1 MNKSEKLP
9 ANPTP
14 DQFRKRIDNLS
25 CQRNYWKGECIQA
38 RQLLTKEAKKLAHSQ
53 LKEHEALEK
62 VKVLN
67 DSLSKITDAQVIQ
80 KQAFENLERQHA
92 QLKESSDRV
101 MSNFDTI
108 AEQNVNL
115 RTKNRSLELDLNAIG
130 GLHANTIETINEANR
145 LEQSNLKA
153 WLKGWKIA
161 FFAAVIALL
170 FLVF

>member
-9 ANPTP
+9 ANPTAE
-14 DQFRKRIDNLS
+14 QFRKRMDNVR
-25 CQRNYWKGECIQA
+25 CQRNYWQSECFQA

-67 DSLSKITDAQVIQ
+67 DSISKITEAQVIQ

-101 MSNFDTI
+101 MVDFEIINK
-108 AEQNVNL
+108 QNVNL
-115 RTKNRSLELDLNAIG
+115 KKLTFQLESDLSAIG
-130 GLHANTIETINEANR
+130 MSHANTIETINEANR
-145 LEQSNLKA
+145 LEISNLEA
-153 WLKGWKIA
+153 WLKCWKFA
-161 FFAAVIALL
+161 FFAAVIAPL

>member
-1 MNKSEKLP
+1 MTKFEKLP

-25 CQRNYWKGECIQA
+25 CQRNYWKGECVQA

-67 DSLSKITDAQVIQ
+67 DSISNITEAQVIQ

-101 MSNFDTI
+101 MVDFEIINK
-108 AEQNVNL
+108 QNVNL
-115 RTKNRSLELDLNAIG
+115 KRIEFELQTDLAAIG
-130 GLHANTIETINEANR
+130 KSHANTIDSINEANR
-145 LEQSNLKA
+145 LEQTNLKA
-153 WLKGWKIA
+153 WLKGWKYA